1 VYILTL
7 GERIKKIRKTLDL
20 TQQNFSKQIG
30 TTQNSLTG
38 YETGRRNPS
47 SSVINNICKT
57 FNISE
62 HWLRN
67 GEGKMF
73 TSEPVFDLEEYVK
86 QHGATYVEI
95 EILKAYFDLD
105 ANVRGK
111 LLQHFQNKL
120 SAINSIA
127 NISISAESIDARPRE
142 EKQVKDWTDED
153 IEDEVEEYR
162 RELIAEK
169 KQAEKLSDLSG
180 TKTKLA

>member
-1 VYILTL
+1 MTL

-67 GEGKMF
+67 GEGEMF

-127 NISISAESIDARPRE
+127 NISISAESIDTRPRD
-142 EKQVKDWTDED
+142 EKPVKDWTDKD

-162 RELIAEK
+162 CELLAEK
-169 KQAEKLSDLSG
+169 KQAEKSSDLSD
-180 TKTKLA
+180 TNEKMA